1 MLDSDRRVGVCIVLS
16 FAFFVISG
24 SLLLRSLG
32 PHLTDTIPISLSSS
46 DTERVRV
53 QFIGESLCPD
63 CAAFTTKVLEPIFSS
78 GLKDLIKL
86 DYVGWGNAK
95 NSSDEVVCQHGPREC
110 ELNIALNCAQR
121 LSKSQEDFFDF
132 LYCLER
138 EAFSSSGT
146 EVLQTCA
153 NSGKLSEK
161 ALRECSAGKL
171 GVSTVPLPAYKA
183 LIRILLVPQ
192 MLQLIYTLPANA
204 LMLFKMIV

>member
-1 MLDSDRRVGVCIVLS
+1 MSGRERSVGVCIVISL
-16 FAFFVISG
+16 AAFVISG

-32 PHLTDTIPISLSSS
+32 PHLTHSFPISLSSS
-46 DTERVRV
+46 DAKFVRV

-63 CAAFTTKVLEPIFSS
+63 CAAFTSKVLEPIFSS
-78 GLKDLIKL
+78 GLKDLINL

-95 NSSDEVVCQHGPREC
+95 NSSGEVVCQHGPREC

-171 GVSTVPLPAYKA
+171 GVSVGSLPAYKA
-183 LIRILLVPQ
+183 LIRNCWFHRYCSLYIHC
-192 MLQLIYTLPANA
+192 LP
-204 LMLFKMIV
+204 MH

>member
-1 MLDSDRRVGVCIVLS
+1 VLAQQFAHRRAVQISLQSSMSGRERGVGVCIVISL
-16 FAFFVISG
+16 AAFVISG

-32 PHLTDTIPISLSSS
+32 PHLTHTFPVSLRSLH
-46 DTERVRV
+46 TKPVRV

-78 GLKDLIKL
+78 GLQDFIKL

-110 ELNIALNCAQR
+110 ELNIALNCAQH
-121 LSKSQEDFFDF
+121 LSKSQEDFFEF

-161 ALRECSAGKL
+161 ALRDCSTGKL
-171 GVSTVPLPAYKA
+171 GASTVSLPA
-183 LIRILLVPQ
+183 
-192 MLQLIYTLPANA
+192 
-204 LMLFKMIV
+204 